1 MRYLMSLLVIGCVSL
16 LLGAGSAHARDKSGV
31 LKASQLMGMNVE
43 GTDGKKL
50 GDVKDLVIDPD
61 DGSIDYV
68 VLDFGGI
75 LGIGKKYF
83 AIPWDALELTADKK
97 KLVMDATKRDLKA
110 APGFDKNHWPDLNDP
125 KEQVV
130 IYEFY
135 EIPVPTESSAG
146 RSPQK
151 KK

>member
-1 MRYLMSLLVIGCVSL
+1 MRYFSSLLVIGCVSL
-16 LLGAGSAHARDKSGV
+16 LLAAGSAHAGDKSGV

-75 LGIGKKYF
+75 LGIGTKYF
-83 AIPWDALELTADKK
+83 AIPWDALDQTADKK
-97 KLVMDATKRDLKA
+97 KLVMDVTKKDLKA
-110 APGFDKNHWPDLNDP
+110 APGFDKNHWPDLSDP
-125 KEQVV
+125 KERVV

-135 EIPVPTESSAG
+135 DVPVPTEASTG
-146 RSPQK
+146 RTPQK